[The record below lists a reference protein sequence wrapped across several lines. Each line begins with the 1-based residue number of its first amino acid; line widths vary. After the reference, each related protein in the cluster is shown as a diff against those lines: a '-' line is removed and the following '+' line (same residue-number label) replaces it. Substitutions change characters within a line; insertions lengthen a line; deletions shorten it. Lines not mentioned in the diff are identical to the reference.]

1 MDAQHKYQAKKLAL
15 AIALTLGCTP
25 FTYAG
30 LSPDPAPSAEELISM
45 FDHFVADP
53 NTVKHDPIKAKVA
66 AIDGVSLTLDDRND
80 LLTLGSRGNFA
91 GLVDGAGGVN
101 VLQLDGARGTLG
113 KTVNFNGLH
122 VKQGTWTRSGDGDF
136 DLGVLVRSKASL
148 TNDGNIL
155 GHAVTSGILI
165 NKGAIVGGA
174 TVLGG
179 GDLTNKGLIDGTVT
193 VHEKGHFAGGGAL
206 KNLNVHGRL
215 SVDEVYHA
223 PKVSGDLNLSQTA
236 VLSYAVNAAGN
247 GPTIEVG
254 GTARLGDATLKLVTA
269 GEYPKSSEHTILTAK
284 KVEGRFVS
292 IENNLAFMTPE
303 VHYEDQKVGLTYSRN
318 EVEIESLANTE
329 NGRAVGGAIDA
340 PTEPTPSAI
349 PTPTPLTTSTPISLP
364 APDVASVPDS
374 VTALAPAPASVAVPV
389 AAVDVDVDV
398 PSVVATSS
406 TTHSPVPV
414 ESFVERAP
422 QNVEQPAVQPQKPA
436 NAAVTALLASDKTT
450 APVAL
455 EQLAAGSNANLAKA
469 TLSSVTP
476 VSASMLSAM
485 RQLDPRTGAA
495 YGSGNSPREAAGG
508 ADSGRVWVQALGHGG
523 KVDREHDSTLKHAT
537 HGLVMGADWRLNEQ
551 WHIGLLGG
559 KSQTRFDARQ
569 YDGDLDSWHV
579 GAYAVR
585 QDGPMAL
592 RLGATYASHD
602 GSSKRRVA
610 FNGFSDRLKGN
621 YDATTQQAFAELGFN
636 FGRNDATLEPFASLG
651 YQRYQRDSHSE
662 KGGDAALKVFGQ
674 TRDNLSSTFGLR
686 TAKIHT
692 LDNGMSLTPRLSAG
706 WKHTFGELDSDTRQ
720 QLVKGGKRFTVAGAE
735 LDRNSLGVDAGL
747 DLGLSTNHTL
757 GVAVTGEFG
766 SESRNHGVMGQWRM
780 AF

>member
-1 MDAQHKYQAKKLAL
+1 M
-15 AIALTLGCTP
+15 
-25 FTYAG
+25 
-30 LSPDPAPSAEELISM
+30 
-45 FDHFVADP
+45 
-53 NTVKHDPIKAKVA
+53 
-66 AIDGVSLTLDDRND
+66 
-80 LLTLGSRGNFA
+80 
-91 GLVDGAGGVN
+91 
-101 VLQLDGARGTLG
+101 
-113 KTVNFNGLH
+113 
-122 VKQGTWTRSGDGDF
+122 
-136 DLGVLVRSKASL
+136 
-148 TNDGNIL
+148 
-155 GHAVTSGILI
+155 
-165 NKGAIVGGA
+165 
-174 TVLGG
+174 
-179 GDLTNKGLIDGTVT
+179 
-193 VHEKGHFAGGGAL
+193 
-206 KNLNVHGRL
+206 
-215 SVDEVYHA
+215 
-223 PKVSGDLNLSQTA
+223 
-236 VLSYAVNAAGN
+236 
-247 GPTIEVG
+247 
-254 GTARLGDATLKLVTA
+254 
-269 GEYPKSSEHTILTAK
+269 
-284 KVEGRFVS
+284 
-292 IENNLAFMTPE
+292 
-303 VHYEDQKVGLTYSRN
+303 
-318 EVEIESLANTE
+318 
-329 NGRAVGGAIDA
+329 
-340 PTEPTPSAI
+340 
-349 PTPTPLTTSTPISLP
+349 
-364 APDVASVPDS
+364 
-374 VTALAPAPASVAVPV
+374 
-389 AAVDVDVDV
+389 
-398 PSVVATSS
+398 
-406 TTHSPVPV
+406 PV

-766 SESRNHGVMGQWRM
+766 SESRNHGVMGQWRL